1 MRINIVIVGFTLEG
15 VVSVGCS
22 SVAILY
28 KKNEPEGNVEQP
40 LKDKQ
45 KLNLL
50 PVVNCFVLP

>member
-1 MRINIVIVGFTLEG
+1 MRINIVIVGF
-15 VVSVGCS
+15 VSVGCS